1 MQVLKFP
8 LVSLFVRL
16 EKVIKWKK
24 MNGREKD
31 LKDVEVA
38 ESYIRNKN

>member
-1 MQVLKFP
+1 M
-8 LVSLFVRL
+8 
-16 EKVIKWKK
+16 EK

-38 ESYIRNKN
+38 ENYIRNKNRGI